1 MAKKTKKRR
10 LNSRLMRTVRKTS
23 AAVLMILALL
33 VAAIPAENLG
43 ATGTGSSGTGTTTT
57 LTGKE
62 YTDTRTPYTY
72 SVTDDRTSGGS
83 NPVDGENDSSSSP
96 AANGYYQTVNT
107 ASGLSAHHRHES
119 SCTCKKSYSVRLSSN
134 NKYILDWQFKY
145 DGGYLYDYNDEFR
158 VPDGQVLEVPYMINA
173 QYFTVTQ
180 SDIDNY
186 FARYSDSY
194 SGDDKLDPYTYTW
207 EDWAKVNGNVTDENA
222 YVLQTF
228 FPNVWSSFVNDCES
242 EFQRYKRDHQSWA
255 DGEKD
260 SDGNPL
266 FVDEPLRSDYGTSI
280 SPANGN
286 PASITSED
294 LKFRFYCDYSDV
306 LFTLLDTTK
315 RITINTMQKTP
326 GSLTLVPAF
335 DASGSS
341 SDGTAENVPIYLVK
355 ALSPEN
361 VREHYFLDD
370 KNFLVPSTDTVSI
383 KYIGDYAFA
392 NVKNVKT
399 LKLPSEITCIGDYAF
414 ANSFLE
420 GIDLGNVKVIG
431 NASFKNCAS
440 LQNVDFSTTNISQI
454 GAEAF
459 AGTGL
464 TSIVMPADIV
474 TIHAGAFARCKS
486 LTSVDFTTIQTV
498 GGCDIYEA
506 AFYDCS
512 NLTNINFDA
521 GKQDII
527 RSLGEACFGVSVG
540 DDENI
545 DISLPVYLK
554 KLPKHLFVGRKHLKS
569 VVFPVLVTDIPDD
582 IFYQCNGLEKVVFPD
597 EINGY
602 SQSANPNYPTDGSKI
617 TNLIFLD
624 VTNKSFCVYGPG
636 FVDGDKANPRR
647 STWNLFTMVNDFVP
661 YMYVQDGITYYEV
674 CDGTYILNANENG
687 ELVSCEP
694 LTTITKG
701 FDLLIPSKVGEYKIT
716 SIRDGAFSNA
726 NLRRYIQKIIVA
738 DDTVETIPAH
748 VFENLPNLK
757 EVDLGNSVTTIGD
770 YAFAKCANL
779 EEVTFRN
786 GNNVTL
792 GVDAFA
798 TTGDRLIFHGV
809 IREDYGPFAWAMQAD
824 NYVNSNGVRVC
835 YKQTEPGCLTVILN
849 DAVTER
855 NPSGTPVP
863 TLVDYPKY
871 SQLDQVYKQYAID
884 DIYDTY
890 STEKYNYNRDRFYER
905 WVAAAGDST
914 ACNEIYANKNL
925 YGPWINELFCL
936 QIRQYTVTTTAD
948 SDSAD
953 NSSIWNQLQD
963 ALLRPLVVSASE
975 SSTISIPVPYFTK
988 NNDYSIIEKIQN
1000 IENGTTDGLMD
1011 WEKELSSNE
1020 LKWLDACTNI
1030 VVPAGV
1036 KSIDAKSYFDD
1047 MTHNRASISRYFKNG
1062 SGSSDGSDGYL
1073 PSEIYKMYT
1082 EEVDETIDGAGTTV
1096 TSVPGLF
1103 SGYLEDGY
1111 QKTGESEILEEK
1123 NRGNDRIE
1131 SITLVDIEYLPD
1143 YAFDSCERLKK
1154 VVLGSKLTDIGTLP
1168 FRDCTQLG
1176 DITGNDNYYTGGGL
1190 IIDKRINAT
1199 GGLSLIE
1206 CVPSRGTSYGGSS
1219 IVPDSLSSEE
1229 LQLLANVNE
1238 IADEAFRDC
1247 KSISEV
1253 DLSSTDVEVIP
1264 ERCFYNCSK
1273 LETLILPPSAVEIL
1287 DEACVTNSRT
1297 LDVEIPAREV
1307 QIQNDAFTHDD
1318 SVTFFTPDDSAA
1330 ARYAKEYGIRLRA
1343 NNTFKVEFRDYD
1355 GTALV
1360 DPLYVEVG
1368 DMPLVLDNP
1377 SDPTSTKQH
1386 IYGNGK
1392 FPEEIPTRS
1401 GYEFV
1406 EWVSSNPD
1414 FDYPGPITGH
1424 VVFSA
1429 KYTMKEGTHDGKYY
1443 IFVYDG
1449 LTGATICDRLDVDP
1463 DSDATSLLPTPPTH
1477 EGYKFLKW
1485 STEDY
1490 KKVDHDIHMIAL
1502 YEPDT
1507 TTDDPST
1514 EEEKPGG
1521 GVGNTDHSDNDDDD
1535 DDDDDDSSSSDSSSS
1550 SVQKKYKVTVE
1561 GGTGNGDY
1569 YPGNTVIITAANP
1582 EAGKAFS
1589 KWTTESQGVTFTNA
1603 GMMAT
1608 TFKMPAN
1615 DVTVKANYV
1624 ASATTTTPVAGTTQ
1638 NTSTPGY
1645 GDGYGTN
1652 NNQKQDEDTNA
1663 QVTVSKPG
1671 ISNID
1676 LATARVNGSSDS
1688 FVIKVTETNEAEE
1701 QVRNALTNRYGSLDD
1716 RIEYWSCDISLYDE
1730 TGNAKIEDTTGLTVD
1745 ITLPIPDELR
1755 KYGTNNMV
1763 GAVAESSL
1771 ESLTIR
1777 FNEINGVPCVTF
1789 TATHFS
1795 PYTIYVDTQNLVA
1808 SQMLDATPKTGDPIH
1823 PKWFLSIGL
1832 ACVSILLFM
1841 KKDKKVT
1848 RPLKA
1853 A

>member
-23 AAVLMILALL
+23 AAMLMILAIL
-33 VAAIPAENLG
+33 VAAIPAERLG
-43 ATGTGSSGTGTTTT
+43 ATGTGTAGTGNTTT

-62 YTDTRTPYTY
+62 YTDTRTAY
-72 SVTDDRTSGGS
+72 SYAVTDDRNNNGGVS
-83 NPVDGENDSSSSP
+83 GENDSNSTPKSG
-96 AANGYYQTVNT
+96 GYYQTVNT
-107 ASGLSAHHRHES
+107 ESGLSAHHRHS
-119 SCTCKKSYSVRLSSN
+119 ASCDCKKSYSVRLSSN

-145 DGGYLYDYNDEFR
+145 NGGYLYDYNDEFR

-186 FARYSDSY
+186 FARYNDSY
-194 SGDDKLDPYTYTW
+194 SGADRLNHYTYTW
-207 EDWAKVNGNVTDENA
+207 EKWAQVKGNVSDDDPDA
-222 YVLQTF
+222 YVLKTF
-228 FPNVWSSFVNDCES
+228 FPNVWKSFVDDCEV
-242 EFQRYKRDHQSWA
+242 ELQRYQRDHQSWA

-260 SDGNPL
+260 DEGHLL
-266 FVDEPLRSDYGTSI
+266 FPDEPLLGNYGTSI
-280 SPANGN
+280 SQANGN
-286 PASITSED
+286 PASIGNEE
-294 LKFRFYCDYSDV
+294 LKYRFYCDYSDV
-306 LFTLLDTTK
+306 KFTLLDTTK
-315 RITINTMQKTP
+315 KITISAMQKAP
-326 GSLTLVPAF
+326 GSFTLVPAF
-335 DASGSS
+335 DASGSTS
-341 SDGTAENVPIYLVK
+341 GTASENVPIYLVK
-355 ALSPEN
+355 ALVADN
-361 VREHYFLDD
+361 LKEHYFLDE
-370 KNFLVPSTDTVSI
+370 KGFVVPSTDTVSI

-392 NVKNVKT
+392 GVKNVKT
-399 LKLPSEITCIGDYAF
+399 LKLPSEIKCIGDYAF

-440 LQNVDFSTTNISQI
+440 LHNVDFSTTHITQI

-464 TSIVMPADIV
+464 TNVVMPADIE
-474 TIHAGAFARCKS
+474 TIYAGAFARCKN
-486 LTSVDFTTIQTV
+486 LTSVDFSTIQTV
-498 GGCDIYEA
+498 GGCDIGEA

-512 NLTNINFDA
+512 NLVSLNFDA

-545 DISLPVYLK
+545 DIALPVYLK

-569 VVFPVLVTDIPDD
+569 VVFPMMVTDIPDD

-602 SQSANPNYPTDGSKI
+602 KQSANPYYPTGDSK
-617 TNLIFLD
+617 LIFLD
-624 VTNKSFCVYGPG
+624 VTNKKFCVYGPG
-636 FVDGDKANPRR
+636 YVDGDIANPRR
-647 STWNLFTMVNDFVP
+647 STWNFFTMVNDYVP

-694 LTTITKG
+694 LNTITKE
-701 FDLLIPSKVGEYKIT
+701 FDLLIPAKVGEYKIT
-716 SIRDGAFSNA
+716 SIRDGAFSNT
-726 NLRRYIQKIIVA
+726 NLRRYIRKIIVA
-738 DDTVETIPAH
+738 DDTVQTIPAH
-748 VFENLPNLK
+748 VFENLPKLR
-757 EVDLGNSVTTIGD
+757 EVVLGDSVTYIGD
-770 YAFAKCANL
+770 SAFAKCASL

-786 GNNVTL
+786 QDNVTL
-792 GVDAFA
+792 GTDAFA

-809 IREDYGPFAWAMQAD
+809 IREDYGPFAWAMQPD

-835 YKQTEPGCLTVILN
+835 YKQNEPGCLTVILN
-849 DAVTER
+849 DAVTEQ

-871 SQLDQVYKQYAID
+871 EQLDQVYKQYAID
-884 DIYDTY
+884 DIYEAY
-890 STEKYNYNRDRFYER
+890 NTEKYNYNRDRFYEA

-914 ACNEIYANKNL
+914 KCNAIYANKNL

-936 QIRQYTVTTTAD
+936 QIRQYTVTTTAET
-948 SDSAD
+948 ALVEEGGL
-953 NSSIWNQLQD
+953 WNQLQN
-963 ALLRPLVVSASE
+963 ALLRPLVVSAAGSDPI
-975 SSTISIPVPYFTK
+975 TIPTPYFTK
-988 NNDYSIIEKIQN
+988 NSNYSIIQKIKN
-1000 IENGTTDGLMD
+1000 IETGNTADSKP
-1011 WEKELSSNE
+1011 WELELSSNE

-1030 VVPAGV
+1030 IVPSGV
-1036 KSIDAKSYFDD
+1036 KSIDAKSYFKD

-1062 SGSSDGSDGYL
+1062 AGTSDGSDGYL
-1073 PSEIYKMYT
+1073 PSSVYKMYT
-1082 EEVDETIDGAGTTV
+1082 DDSETIAGDGITV
-1096 TSVPGLF
+1096 KSVPGLF

-1111 QKTGESEILEEK
+1111 QKNGESAVLEVK
-1123 NRGNDRIE
+1123 KKGNDRIE
-1131 SITLVDIEYLPD
+1131 SITLTDVEYLPD
-1143 YAFDSCERLKK
+1143 YAFDSCERLKR

-1168 FRDCTQLG
+1168 FRDCAQLG
-1176 DITGNDNYYTGGGL
+1176 DIVGNDSYYTGGGL
-1190 IIDKRINAT
+1190 IIDKRPNAS

-1219 IVPDSLSSEE
+1219 LVPDSLSAEE
-1229 LQLLANVNE
+1229 LQLVANVNE

-1247 KSISEV
+1247 EGISEV
-1253 DLSSTDVEVIP
+1253 DLSSTKIEVVP

-1273 LETLILPPSAVEIL
+1273 LETLILPPTAVEIL

-1307 QIQNDAFTHDD
+1307 QIQNDAFTHND

-1355 GTALV
+1355 GTSLIEN
-1360 DPLYVEVG
+1360 PLYVQVG
-1368 DMPLVLDNP
+1368 DMPLVPDDP
-1377 SDPTSTKQH
+1377 SDPTSTRQH

-1392 FPEEIPTRS
+1392 FPDEIPTRN
-1401 GYEFV
+1401 GYEFD

-1443 IFVYDG
+1443 IYVFDG
-1449 LTGATICDRLDVDP
+1449 ITGAALGNRLEVEPETDV
-1463 DSDATSLLPTPPTH
+1463 TSLLPTPPTH
-1477 EGYKFLKW
+1477 AGYKFVKW
-1485 STEDY
+1485 STDDY
-1490 KKVDHDIHMIAL
+1490 KKVESDINLIAL
-1502 YEPDT
+1502 YE
-1507 TTDDPST
+1507 T
-1514 EEEKPGG
+1514 ESKSDSSNNGNSGG
-1521 GVGNTDHSDNDDDD
+1521 SNSGGSNNSGSSGSSGDSGSSGSSDSN
-1535 DDDDDDSSSSDSSSS
+1535 SSSSDSST
-1550 SVQKKYKVTVE
+1550 QKKYKVTVE
-1561 GGTGNGDY
+1561 NGTGNGDY
-1569 YPGNTVIITAANP
+1569 YPGNTVIITASNP
-1582 EAGKAFS
+1582 PAGKVFS
-1589 KWTTESQGVTFTNA
+1589 KWTTESQGVNFTNA

-1608 TFKMPAN
+1608 TFKMPSN
-1615 DVTVKANYV
+1615 DVTVKATYV
-1624 ASATTTTPVAGTTQ
+1624 DSASTTTPVAGTTQ
-1638 NTSTPGY
+1638 NTLPPGY

-1652 NNQKQDEDTNA
+1652 NNNQKPEEDTNA

-1676 LATARVNGSSDS
+1676 LATAKVNGSSDS

-1701 QVRNALTNRYGSLDD
+1701 KVRSALTNRYGSLDN

-1730 TGNAKIEDTTGLTVD
+1730 TGNTKIEDTTGLTVD
-1745 ITLPIPDELR
+1745 ITLPVPDELR
-1755 KYGTNNMV
+1755 QYGTNNMI
-1763 GAVAESSL
+1763 GAVAEGSL
-1771 ESLTIR
+1771 ESLTPR

-1841 KKDKKVT
+1841 KKDKKVNRT
-1848 RPLKA
+1848 LKTA
-1853 A
+1853 

>member
-23 AAVLMILALL
+23 AAMLMILALL

-43 ATGTGSSGTGTTTT
+43 ATGTGSSGSGTTTT

-72 SVTDDRTSGGS
+72 GVTDDRTSSGS
-83 NPVDGENDSSSSP
+83 NAVAGENDSSSSP
-96 AANGYYQTVNT
+96 IDGGYYQTVNT
-107 ASGLSAHHRHES
+107 AAGLSAHHRHS
-119 SCTCKKSYSVRLSSN
+119 ASCTCKKSYSVRLSSN

-158 VPDGQVLEVPYMINA
+158 VPDGQALEVPYMINA
-173 QYFTVTQ
+173 QYYVVPSSVYDAFYASTGG
-180 SDIDNY
+180 
-186 FARYSDSY
+186 
-194 SGDDKLDPYTYTW
+194 GDVEYRYTW
-207 EDWAKVNGNVTDENA
+207 TQWQSTKGVIDENDVDA
-222 YVLQTF
+222 YVLKEF
-228 FPNVWSSFVNDCES
+228 FCTKWNAFVSECEDALKRYQQALEQWESGDSTEEKPKLIDFGTDIPDLVCNPIELTND
-242 EFQRYKRDHQSWA
+242 
-255 DGEKD
+255 
-260 SDGNPL
+260 
-266 FVDEPLRSDYGTSI
+266 
-280 SPANGN
+280 
-286 PASITSED
+286 D
-294 LKFRFYCDYSDV
+294 LKYRYFCDYNAAKINVGDST
-306 LFTLLDTTK
+306 LLEPIKKMQKAPGTFTL
-315 RITINTMQKTP
+315 I
-326 GSLTLVPAF
+326 PAF
-335 DASGSS
+335 DASRVGEP
-341 SDGTAENVPIYLVK
+341 GVGENVPIYLVK
-355 ALSPEN
+355 AVYPEQIN
-361 VREHYFLDD
+361 EFYFLDD
-370 KNFLVPSTDTVSI
+370 KNFLVASTDSISI

-399 LKLPSEITCIGDYAF
+399 LRLPSEIKCIGDYAF
-414 ANSFLE
+414 SNSFLE
-420 GIDLGNVKVIG
+420 SIDLGNVNVIG

-440 LQNVDFSTTNISQI
+440 LRNVDFSTTHITQI

-464 TSIVMPADIV
+464 TNVVMPADIE
-474 TIHAGAFARCKS
+474 TIYAGAFARCKN
-486 LTSVDFTTIQTV
+486 LTSVDFSTIQTV
-498 GGCDIYEA
+498 GGCDIGEA

-512 NLTNINFDA
+512 NLVSLNFDA

-545 DISLPVYLK
+545 DIALPVYLK

-569 VVFPVLVTDIPDD
+569 VVFPMMVTDIPDD

-602 SQSANPNYPTDGSKI
+602 KQSANPNYPTDGSK
-617 TNLIFLD
+617 LIFLD
-624 VTNKSFCVYGPG
+624 VTNKKFCVYGPG
-636 FVDGDKANPRR
+636 YVDGDIANPRR
-647 STWNLFTMVNDFVP
+647 STWNFFTMVNDYVP

-701 FDLLIPSKVGEYKIT
+701 FDLLIPAKVGEYKIT
-716 SIRDGAFSNA
+716 SIRDGAFSNT

-738 DDTVETIPAH
+738 DDTVQTIPAH
-748 VFENLPNLK
+748 VFENLPKLR
-757 EVDLGNSVTTIGD
+757 EVVLGDSVTYIGD
-770 YAFAKCANL
+770 SAFAKCASL
-779 EEVTFRN
+779 EEVTFKN
-786 GNNVTL
+786 QDNVTL
-792 GVDAFA
+792 GTDAFA

-809 IREDYGPFAWAMQAD
+809 IREDYGPFAWAMQPD

-835 YKQTEPGCLTVILN
+835 YKQIEPGCLTVILN
-849 DAVTER
+849 DAVTEQ

-871 SQLDQVYKQYAID
+871 EQLDQVYKQYAID
-884 DIYDTY
+884 DIYEAY
-890 STEKYNYNRDRFYER
+890 STEKYNYNRDRFYEA
-905 WVAAAGDST
+905 WVLATNDSGR
-914 ACNEIYANKNL
+914 NEIYAKENL

-936 QIRQYTVTTTAD
+936 QIRQYTVTTTAETA
-948 SDSAD
+948 SVEEGGF
-953 NSSIWNQLQD
+953 WNQLQN
-963 ALLRPLVVSASE
+963 ALLRPLVVSAAGSDP
-975 SSTISIPVPYFTK
+975 IAIPTPYFTK
-988 NNDYSIIEKIQN
+988 NSEYSIIQKIEKIETGN
-1000 IENGTTDGLMD
+1000 TAGLKP
-1011 WEKELSSNE
+1011 WEQELSSNE

-1030 VVPAGV
+1030 VVPSGV
-1036 KSIDAKSYFDD
+1036 KSIDAKSYFED

-1062 SGSSDGSDGYL
+1062 AGTSDGSDGYL
-1073 PSEIYKMYT
+1073 PSDIYKMYT
-1082 EEVDETIDGAGTTV
+1082 DTVSETIAGADSTV
-1096 TSVPGLF
+1096 SSVPGLF

-1111 QKTGESEILEEK
+1111 QKNGESAVLEVK
-1123 NRGNDRIE
+1123 KKGNDRME
-1131 SITLVDIEYLPD
+1131 SITLTDVEYLPD
-1143 YAFDSCERLKK
+1143 YAFDSCERLKR
-1154 VVLGSKLTDIGTLP
+1154 VILGSKLTDIGTLP

-1176 DITGNDNYYTGGGL
+1176 DIVGNDYYYTGGGL
-1190 IIDKRINAT
+1190 IIDKRPNAS

-1219 IVPDSLSSEE
+1219 LVPDSLSAEE
-1229 LQLLANVNE
+1229 LQLVANVNE

-1247 KSISEV
+1247 EGISEV
-1253 DLSSTDVEVIP
+1253 DLSSTKIEVVP

-1273 LETLILPPSAVEIL
+1273 LETLILPPTAVEIL
-1287 DEACVTNSRT
+1287 DKACVTNSRT

-1307 QIQNDAFTHDD
+1307 QIQNDAFTHND

-1355 GTALV
+1355 GTSLTEN
-1360 DPLYVEVG
+1360 PLYVQVG
-1368 DMPLVLDNP
+1368 DMPLVPDDP
-1377 SDPTSTKQH
+1377 SDPTSTRQH

-1392 FPEEIPTRS
+1392 FPDEIPTRN
-1401 GYEFV
+1401 GYEFD

-1443 IFVYDG
+1443 IYVFDG
-1449 LTGATICDRLDVDP
+1449 ITGAALGNRLEVEP
-1463 DSDATSLLPTPPTH
+1463 ETDATSLLPTPPTH
-1477 EGYKFLKW
+1477 AGYQFVKW
-1485 STEDY
+1485 STDDY
-1490 KKVDHDIHMIAL
+1490 KKVESDINLIAL
-1502 YEPDT
+1502 YE
-1507 TTDDPST
+1507 T
-1514 EEEKPGG
+1514 ESKSDSSNNGNNGG
-1521 GVGNTDHSDNDDDD
+1521 SNSGESNNSGSSGSSGSSDNSGSSGSSDSN
-1535 DDDDDDSSSSDSSSS
+1535 SSSSDSST
-1550 SVQKKYKVTVE
+1550 QKKYKVTVE
-1561 GGTGNGDY
+1561 NGTGNGDY
-1569 YPGNTVIITAANP
+1569 YPGNTVIITASNP
-1582 EAGKAFS
+1582 PAGKVFS
-1589 KWTTESQGVTFTNA
+1589 KWTTESQGVNFTNA

-1615 DVTVKANYV
+1615 DVTVKATYV
-1624 ASATTTTPVAGTTQ
+1624 DSATTTTPVAGTTQ
-1638 NTSTPGY
+1638 NTLPPGY

-1652 NNQKQDEDTNA
+1652 NNQKPEEDTNA

-1676 LATARVNGSSDS
+1676 LATAKVNGSSDS

-1701 QVRNALTNRYGSLDD
+1701 KVRSALTNRYGSLDN

-1730 TGNAKIEDTTGLTVD
+1730 TGNTKIEDTTGLTVD
-1745 ITLPIPDELR
+1745 ITLPVPDELR
-1755 KYGTNNMV
+1755 QYGTNNMV
-1763 GAVAESSL
+1763 GAVAEGSL
-1771 ESLTIR
+1771 ESLTPR

-1841 KKDKKVT
+1841 KKDKKVNRT
-1848 RPLKA
+1848 LKTA
-1853 A
+1853 